1 MRSDNRNGAA
11 ALDVAFPSRS
21 SGIRIIIVD
30 TRRTPVTILDR
41 IRQTGRMIAVN
52 KAESVCPE
60 DCLFATWVADHVISI
75 KACSGHTQKA
85 TYEVYFKCFKLA
97 LPPWW

>member
-1 MRSDNRNGAA
+1 M
-11 ALDVAFPSRS
+11 
-21 SGIRIIIVD
+21 
-30 TRRTPVTILDR
+30 TILDR